1 MSKDDLSFI
10 HDRYAT
16 HSTLNQ
22 VGEKSNTTT
31 LVKSSDA
38 DFPHMVVLDFA
49 QALFVS
55 QNVMRH

>member
-31 LVKSSDA
+31 LVKSCGA
-38 DFPHMVVLDFA
+38 DFPHKI
-49 QALFVS
+49 
-55 QNVMRH
+55 